1 MNLKIFKNNFE
12 FKELIQFNIKFVYEM
27 KNLIYLYIK
36 KNYLLLI
43 LNKILLKLNILNY
56 YYYY

>member
-43 LNKILLKLNILNY
+43 LNKILFKLNILNY

>member
-1 MNLKIFKNNFE
+1 MNLKNFKNNFE

>member
-1 MNLKIFKNNFE
+1 MNLKIFKNNFQ